1 MGKSNSALNV
11 LPSSGK
17 KRRKQG
23 GAGTKKHGRHLV
35 HCARYRASGR
45 REKNKE
51 RKHRKLLKFMEK
63 KAHKKALRLGV

>member
-1 MGKSNSALNV
+1 MGKSKSGLDV

-17 KRRKQG
+17 KKRKQG

-35 HCARYRASGR
+35 HCARYRSSGR

-63 KAHKKALRLGV
+63 KASKKAKRIGG